1 MHFLGVETKMK
12 NIAIA
17 IQKGGVGKTTVS
29 LNLSAELA
37 KTNKVLLIDADPQGN
52 STSTLITEINY
63 ELADVLY
70 GEVSVDKA
78 ICETPIKNLS
88 ILPTAALDEKNS
100 NKLKNYRSKE
110 ASDNPFAFVE
120 ITDILKDM
128 GFDYCIFDTS
138 PSFDAFEENIMQACD
153 EAVAVVMPDMY
164 SLNGLEIFDANLKS
178 FKKRKHVNN
187 PVFKTFVFNDVN
199 LSKAMDKEILKQL
212 KEKSERECVV
222 IPQDQN
228 IRKSQV
234 KLQTIQQFGART
246 ETFQAFKNLAEQV
259 K

>member
-1 MHFLGVETKMK
+1 MK

-29 LNLSAELA
+29 LNLAAELA
-37 KTNKVLLIDADPQGN
+37 KQGKVLLIDADPQGN
-52 STSTLITEINY
+52 STSTLLTEIGH

-70 GEVSVDKA
+70 GEISVDQA
-78 ICETPIKNLS
+78 IYKTPIENLS

-100 NKLKNYRSKE
+100 NKLKSYRTKE

-120 ITDILKDM
+120 IAELIKDM
-128 GFDYCIFDTS
+128 GYDYCIYDTS

-187 PVFKTFVFNDVN
+187 PVFKTFVFNAVN
-199 LSKAMDKEILKQL
+199 LSKNMDKEILKQL
-212 KEKSERECVV
+212 KEKSERDCVV
-222 IPQDQN
+222 VPQDQN

-234 KLQTIQQFGART
+234 EMKTVQQYGARQ
-246 ETFQAFKNLAEQV
+246 ETSAAFSLLAE
-259 K
+259 KLK

>member
-1 MHFLGVETKMK
+1 MK
-12 NIAIA
+12 SIAIA

-37 KTNKVLLIDADPQGN
+37 KDKKVLLIDADPQGN
-52 STSTLITEINY
+52 STSTLLTEINN

-70 GEVSVDKA
+70 GEISVDKA
-78 ICETPIKNLS
+78 IYPTQINNLF
-88 ILPTAALDEKNS
+88 IMPTAALDEKNS

-120 ITDILKDM
+120 IADVIKEL
-128 GFDYCIFDTS
+128 GFDYCIYDTS

-187 PVFKTFVFNDVN
+187 PVFKTFIFNAVN
-199 LSKAMDKEILKQL
+199 LSKSMDKEILQQL
-212 KEKSERECVV
+212 KEKSERECIV

-228 IRKSQV
+228 IRKAQV
-234 KLQTIQQFGART
+234 NLQTVQQYGART
-246 ETFQAFKNLAEQV
+246 ETVNAFKELAE
-259 K
+259 KIK

>member
-1 MHFLGVETKMK
+1 MK

-29 LNLSAELA
+29 LNLAAELA
-37 KTNKVLLIDADPQGN
+37 KQGKVLLIDADPQGN
-52 STSTLITEINY
+52 STSTLLTEIGH

-70 GEVSVDKA
+70 GEISVDQA
-78 ICETPIKNLS
+78 IYKTPIENLS

-100 NKLKNYRSKE
+100 NKLKSYRTKE

-120 ITDILKDM
+120 IAELIKDM
-128 GFDYCIFDTS
+128 GYDYCIYDTS

-164 SLNGLEIFDANLKS
+164 SLNGLEIFDSNLKS

-187 PVFKTFVFNDVN
+187 PVFKTFVFNAVN
-199 LSKAMDKEILKQL
+199 LSKNMDKEILKQL
-212 KEKSERECVV
+212 KEKSERDCVV
-222 IPQDQN
+222 VPQDQN

-234 KLQTIQQFGART
+234 EMKTVQQYGARQ
-246 ETFQAFKNLAEQV
+246 ETSAAFSLLAE
-259 K
+259 KLK

>member
-1 MHFLGVETKMK
+1 MK

-29 LNLSAELA
+29 LNLAAELA
-37 KTNKVLLIDADPQGN
+37 KQGKVLLIDADPQGN
-52 STSTLITEINY
+52 STSTLLTEIGH

-70 GEVSVDKA
+70 GEISVDQA
-78 ICETPIKNLS
+78 IYETSIENLS

-100 NKLKNYRSKE
+100 NKLKSYRSKE

-120 ITDILKDM
+120 IAELIKDM
-128 GFDYCIFDTS
+128 GYDYCIYDTS

-187 PVFKTFVFNDVN
+187 PVFKTFVFNAVN
-199 LSKAMDKEILKQL
+199 LSKNMDKEILKQL
-212 KEKSERECVV
+212 KEKSERDCVV
-222 IPQDQN
+222 VPQDQN

-234 KLQTIQQFGART
+234 EMKTVQQYGARQ
-246 ETFQAFKNLAEQV
+246 ETSAAFSLLAE
-259 K
+259 KLK

>member
-1 MHFLGVETKMK
+1 MK

-29 LNLSAELA
+29 LNLAAELA
-37 KTNKVLLIDADPQGN
+37 KQGKVLLIDADPQGN
-52 STSTLITEINY
+52 STSTLLTEIGH

-70 GEVSVDKA
+70 GEISVDQA
-78 ICETPIKNLS
+78 IYKTPIENLS

-100 NKLKNYRSKE
+100 NKLKSYRTKE

-120 ITDILKDM
+120 IAELIKDM
-128 GFDYCIFDTS
+128 GYDYCIYDTS

-187 PVFKTFVFNDVN
+187 PVFKTFVFNAVN
-199 LSKAMDKEILKQL
+199 LSKNMDKEILKQL
-212 KEKSERECVV
+212 KEK
-222 IPQDQN
+222 
-228 IRKSQV
+228 
-234 KLQTIQQFGART
+234 ARGT
-246 ETFQAFKNLAEQV
+246 A
-259 K
+259 

>member
-1 MHFLGVETKMK
+1 MK

-37 KTNKVLLIDADPQGN
+37 KDKKVLLIDADPQGN

-70 GEVSVDKA
+70 GEISVDKA
-78 ICETPIKNLS
+78 IYPTSIQNLFL
-88 ILPTAALDEKNS
+88 LPTAALDEKNS

-120 ITDILKDM
+120 ISDIIKEL
-128 GFDYCIFDTS
+128 GYDYCIYDTS

-187 PVFKTFVFNDVN
+187 PVFKTFVFNGVN

-212 KEKSERECVV
+212 QEKSERECVV

-228 IRKSQV
+228 IRKAQV
-234 KLQTIQQFGART
+234 ELKTIQQFGARA
-246 ETFQAFKNLAEQV
+246 ETINALKKLAEKV